1 MSASS
6 NESQTFFSTDI
17 VKYQD
22 QNRESASYDNGSF
35 SNLALKRWL
44 QVTIPLTALTLFGAW
59 LTFRFY
65 SVSAKNSTFFE
76 RLKRAV
82 LSTTPA
88 EAGTYVQMPSGDRP
102 GTTNATNEGSVKRLG
117 ASISRFASG
126 VHKFGNSRAV
136 LPRYEGSGAKHG

>member
-65 SVSAKNSTFFE
+65 SVSTGNLTFVE

-82 LSTTPA
+82 LDTTPT
-88 EAGTYVQMPSGDRP
+88 EAASYVQMPPSDRS

-117 ASISRFASG
+117 ALISRFTSSI
-126 VHKFGNSRAV
+126 HQFGTSRPG
-136 LPRYEGSGAKHG
+136 LPRWERSGAKHG